1 MAPAESKRP
10 IILVTNDLGPHAG
23 GIETFLIGLIDELDG
38 SQIVIYTSSESGSAE
53 FDKQLE
59 ARTKVRVIRDK
70 SKMLLPTPR
79 VIKEIK
85 KVIRTYGSEIAWFGA
100 AAPLAAMA
108 PNLRAAGIKRVV
120 AISHGHEVWW
130 AKIPPFSFVMRKIG
144 NSCDVVTYLGAFTR
158 DAMKRALGKR
168 VQLIHIAPG
177 ISIDNFQPGEKPHD
191 LVEKYGLAGS
201 PTIVCVGRLVLRKGQ
216 DKLIKALP
224 KIKNEIPNVKLVIV
238 GKGKLE
244 NKLKRLAKRLNVLE
258 SVIFVGRVDY
268 KDLPKYFRLGDIFA
282 MPSRSRLLGL
292 EVEGLGIVYLEA
304 SASGIPVVGGI
315 SGGAPDAVLVGETG
329 YVADGRDTSDIA
341 KHITYL
347 LKDLNHAK
355 ELGVNGRK
363 WAETN
368 WSWKLWGQRFE
379 EVLKG

>member
-1 MAPAESKRP
+1 MAPVESKRP

-23 GIETFLIGLIDELDG
+23 GIETFLLGLIDELDG
-38 SQIVIYTSSESGSAE
+38 SQIVIYTSSESGSEE
-53 FDKQLE
+53 FDKKLE
-59 ARTKVRVIRDK
+59 ARTNVRVIRDK

-85 KVIRTYGSEIAWFGA
+85 NVIRSYGSEIAWFGA

-108 PNLRAAGIKRVV
+108 PNLRATGIKRVV

-130 AKIPPFSFVMRKIG
+130 AKIPPFSFVMRRIG

-168 VQLIHIAPG
+168 VELIHIAPG
-177 ISIDNFQPGEKPHD
+177 ISIDNFQPGDKPQD
-191 LVEKYGLAGS
+191 LIEKYGLTGS

-224 KIKNEIPNVKLVIV
+224 IIKNEIPNVKLVIV

-258 SVIFVGRVDY
+258 NVVFVGRVDY
-268 KDLPKYFRLGDIFA
+268 KELPKYFRLGDIFA

-329 YVADGRDTSDIA
+329 YVADGRDASDIA
-341 KHITYL
+341 KHIIYL

-355 ELGVNGRK
+355 ELGANGRK

>member
-1 MAPAESKRP
+1 
-10 IILVTNDLGPHAG
+10 
-23 GIETFLIGLIDELDG
+23 
-38 SQIVIYTSSESGSAE
+38 
-53 FDKQLE
+53 
-59 ARTKVRVIRDK
+59 
-70 SKMLLPTPR
+70 
-79 VIKEIK
+79 
-85 KVIRTYGSEIAWFGA
+85 
-100 AAPLAAMA
+100 
-108 PNLRAAGIKRVV
+108 
-120 AISHGHEVWW
+120 
-130 AKIPPFSFVMRKIG
+130 
-144 NSCDVVTYLGAFTR
+144 
-158 DAMKRALGKR
+158 MKRALGKR

-177 ISIDNFQPGEKPHD
+177 ISIENFQPGEKPQD
-191 LVEKYGLAGS
+191 LIEKYELENS

-224 KIKNEIPNVKLVIV
+224 KIKKEIPNVKLIIV

-258 SVIFVGRVDY
+258 NVVFVGRVDY
-268 KDLPKYFRLGDIFA
+268 KDLPKHFRLGDIFA

-341 KHITYL
+341 KHVTYL
-347 LKDLNHAK
+347 LKDLKHAK
-355 ELGVNGRK
+355 ELGANGRR

>member
-10 IILVTNDLGPHAG
+10 ILLVTNDLGPHAG
-23 GIETFLIGLIDELDG
+23 GIETFLLGLIDELDG
-38 SQIVIYTSSESGSAE
+38 SQIVIYTSSESDSEA
-53 FDKQLE
+53 FDRNLE
-59 ARTKVRVIRDK
+59 LRTGVKVIRDK

-79 VIKEIK
+79 VIREVK
-85 KVIRTYGSEIAWFGA
+85 KVVKSYESEIAWFGA

-108 PNLRAAGIKRVV
+108 KNLRSAGIRRVV

-130 AKIPPFSFVMRKIG
+130 AKIPPFSLVMRRIG
-144 NSCDVVTYLGAFTR
+144 NGCDVVTYLGAFTR
-158 DAMKRALGKR
+158 DAMKSALGKN
-168 VQLIHIAPG
+168 VQLVHIAPG
-177 ISIDNFQPGEKPHD
+177 ISIENFQPGAKPNDLIEKH
-191 LVEKYGLAGS
+191 GLSGS
-201 PTIVCVGRLVLRKGQ
+201 PVIVCVGRLVLRKGQ

-224 KIKNEIPNVKLVIV
+224 KIKAEIPNVKLVIV

-244 NKLKRLAKRLNVLE
+244 SKLKRLAKRLNVSE
-258 SVIFVGRVDY
+258 NVIFVGRVDY
-268 KDLPKYFRLGDIFA
+268 KDLPKYFRLGDVFA

-304 SASGIPVVGGI
+304 SASGVPVVGGI

-329 YVADGRDTSDIA
+329 YVADGRDTNDIA

-347 LKDLNHAK
+347 LKDLSHAK
-355 ELGVNGRK
+355 ELGANGRR
-363 WAETN
+363 WAESN